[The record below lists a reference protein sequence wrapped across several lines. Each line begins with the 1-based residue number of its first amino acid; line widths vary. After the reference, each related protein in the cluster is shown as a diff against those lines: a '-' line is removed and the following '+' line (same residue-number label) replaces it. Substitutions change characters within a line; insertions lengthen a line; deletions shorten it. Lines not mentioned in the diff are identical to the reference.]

1 MPVIFGGGGPVPPE
15 MKVHTNDINDDAVT
29 TEKIADGEVTEEL
42 LATDDEVASTFWL
55 GPVTHDFGGSADAVA
70 TKLTDAAPCK
80 LEVLKAVFTLI
91 EAKSGG
97 SADDETKLA
106 KEAAGTTAMTGAV
119 TLDMSDTVFMN
130 HLNSEV
136 AAIGVGTAD
145 AQVAEGADIYIYTAA
160 AASRAGGQYSVV
172 ALCKKIA

>member
-1 MPVIFGGGGPVPPE
+1 MVMTHGGGPIPPVF
-15 MKVHTNDINDDAVT
+15 KIKTNDIADDAVT
-29 TEKIADGEVTEEL
+29 TEKIADGDITEPL
-42 LATDDEVASTFWL
+42 LAADDEVASTFWI
-55 GPVTHDFGGSADAVA
+55 GPVTHDFGASADAVA

-91 EAKSGG
+91 EAKAGG
-97 SADDETKLA
+97 TADDETKLA
-106 KEAAGTTAMTGAV
+106 KEAAGTTAMTGSV

-136 AAIGVGTAD
+136 AAIGVGSAD
-145 AQVAEGADIYIYTAA
+145 AQVAEGADIYIYSGA
-160 AASRAGGQYSVV
+160 AASRSAGKYAVA